1 MRIWFRTFAPTAF
14 LPDKRFQQAWAK
26 IKALRQ
32 LLDLYD
38 TEDTQLKQFKET
50 YEIGGKHLS
59 EMIKQR
65 DELNI
70 AIEELE
76 AQMEWGRQMIASME
90 EEVKKA

>member
-1 MRIWFRTFAPTAF
+1 MEEI
-14 LPDKRFQQAWAK
+14 
-26 IKALRQ
+26 RQ